1 MSSILERMRANIK
14 PRCGASSPLVCI
26 RLNEGTFYDPAF
38 IDKCIAELE
47 GMEERA
53 ELGQPPSCLE
63 QLAYDLL
70 KDSAYI
76 SKGEKK

>member
-1 MSSILERMRANIK
+1 MTSIIERMRANIK
-14 PRCGASSPLVCI
+14 PRCGASSPLVYMH
-26 RLNEGTFYDPAF
+26 LNEGTFYDPAF

-70 KDSAYI
+70 KDSAFI
-76 SKGEKK
+76 SRDESK